1 MTVTTFTKQPRDVL
15 DYDVDMS
22 EWFKGSPGDD
32 IERVEISIASDAEA
46 QPTLQVGPGVHPE
59 YVLLGADPTRFKL
72 WLGGGTEYVDYVV
85 TCLVFTEQDRCKEVE
100 FRVKVRDSK

>member
-1 MTVTTFTKQPRDVL
+1 MAATTFTKQPRDIL

-22 EWFKGSPGDD
+22 AWFKGSPGDD
-32 IERVEISIASDAEA
+32 IERVEVSIHSDAEA
-46 QPTLQVGPGVHPE
+46 LPALIAGPGVHPE
-59 YVLLGADPTRFKL
+59 YVLLGAHPTRFKL

-100 FRVKVRDSK
+100 FRVKVRDAK